1 MHVRLVVDTSVMVA
15 AIRSDAGASRYLL
28 VAGLEAQFTML
39 ASVPLPIEYEA
50 VMSRPEHLAASRLS
64 TSDVEALLDA
74 VASVAEPVL
83 LDFLWR
89 PVLPDPDDDMVLET
103 GVNGRADAIVTLN
116 RRHFVTAKKQFGL
129 DVLLPADVV
138 RQLEKMK

>member
-1 MHVRLVVDTSVMVA
+1 MHLRLVVDTSIMVA
-15 AIRSDAGASRYLL
+15 AIRSDTGASRYLL
-28 VAGLEAQFTML
+28 VAGLEARFTML
-39 ASVPLPIEYEA
+39 ASVPLLIEYEA

-64 TSDVEALLDA
+64 TSDVEVLLDT

-103 GVNGRADAIVTLN
+103 GVNGRADAIVTFN

-129 DVLLPADVV
+129 DVLSPADLIK
-138 RQLEKMK
+138 QLEKMK